1 MTYALSVHFSSGLF
15 DRVAAILKVV
25 SILGEH
31 RKRGK
36 DTPDKV
42 SEKIMCV

>member
-1 MTYALSVHFSSGLF
+1 MLCQLILVQDYLTGLQN
-15 DRVAAILKVV
+15 ILKVV